1 MGSTLTEKKVS
12 FDLDDSDIETIANN
26 AVKSIAKEL
35 REAAIKDANAEVDSI
50 WMEAEELKK
59 SDLLDEAYVAQKKT
73 YAMTTSYV
81 SEPAKKHHEQ
91 LYTGYTEMLG
101 RVSAE
106 VDAADKVNVSAAH
119 SPYRHAK
126 KDEVYNLN
134 ATYLHELFFANCFDP
149 NSELFQDAIAFMH
162 LARDWGTF
170 DAWMA
175 DFMACAL
182 ASRGGWVVCGYSLYL
197 KQYINVCVD
206 SHDQGVLVGLVPVLV
221 IDMWE
226 HAYVRDYAADKKSY
240 LTAMMREIDWE
251 VVEDRVERVDALK
264 GVMG

>member
-1 MGSTLTEKKVS
+1 MTDKLRIPTFELS
-12 FDLDDSDIETIANN
+12 DDD
-26 AVKSIAKEL
+26 VKSIASASVKEAVKKMRDEAVL
-35 REAAIKDANAEVDSI
+35 GWDAELAREAGMPLE
-50 WMEAEELKK
+50 
-59 SDLLDEAYVAQKKT
+59 EAYVAQKKT
-73 YAMTTSYV
+73 YPMTTSYI

-91 LYTGYTEMLG
+91 LYVGYADVLT

-119 SPYRHAK
+119 SPYRYAK

-149 NSELFQDAIAFMH
+149 NSELFQDYNAYMM

-175 DFMACAL
+175 DFMASAL
-182 ASRGGWVVCGYSLYL
+182 ASRGGWVICGYSLYL
-197 KQYINVCVD
+197 KKFINVCVD
-206 SHDQGVLVGLVPVLV
+206 SHDQGVLVGLVPILV
-221 IDMWE
+221 VDMWE
-226 HAYVRDYAADKKSY
+226 HAFVRDYGADKKSY

-251 VVEDRVERVDALK
+251 VVEDRVKRVDALK

>member
-1 MGSTLTEKKVS
+1 MTERKLHVPN
-12 FDLDDSDIETIANN
+12 FELGDDDIDAIAKS
-26 AVKSIAKEL
+26 AVKDIAKDL
-35 REAAIKDANAEVDSI
+35 RALQEQAQADFDGMILETGVI
-50 WMEAEELKK
+50 T
-59 SDLLDEAYVAQKKT
+59 LDEAYVAQRKN
-73 YAMTTSYV
+73 YAMTTSYL

-91 LYTGYTEMLG
+91 LYQGYAELLT
-101 RVSAE
+101 RISAE
-106 VDAADKVNVSAAH
+106 VDAADKVNVSSAH
-119 SPYRHAK
+119 SPYRSVK
-126 KDEVYNLN
+126 KDEVYDLN

-149 NSELFQDAIAFMH
+149 NSELFQDFYAYMH

-182 ASRGGWVVCGYSLYL
+182 SSRSGWVICGYSLYL
-197 KQYINVCVD
+197 KRFINVCVD
-206 SHDQGVLVGLVPVLV
+206 GHDQGVLVGLVPILV

-251 VVEDRVERVDALK
+251 VVEDRVKRVDALK

>member
-1 MGSTLTEKKVS
+1 MGLISI
-12 FDLDDSDIETIANN
+12 DIAEEAL
-26 AVKSIAKEL
+26 AAAA
-35 REAAIKDANAEVDSI
+35 REAVDGVLGEHPEVKASKL
-50 WMEAEELKK
+50 E
-59 SDLLDEAYVAQKKT
+59 EAYVAQHKT

-91 LYTGYTEMLG
+91 LYAGYAEMLA

-106 VDAADKVNVSAAH
+106 VDSADKVNVSSAH

-149 NSELFQDAIAFMH
+149 NSELFQDANAFMM

-197 KQYINVCVD
+197 KKYINVCVD

>member
-1 MGSTLTEKKVS
+1 MS
-12 FDLDDSDIETIANN
+12 DLDIETIAAD
-26 AVKSIAKEL
+26 AVKGIAKEL
-35 REAAIKDANAEVDSI
+35 REAAIRDTNAEIDSI
-50 WMEAEELKK
+50 WREAEELKPV
-59 SDLLDEAYVAQKKT
+59 LGEAYVAQQKA
-73 YAMTTSYV
+73 YAMTTSFL

-91 LYTGYTEMLG
+91 LYQNYADLLG

-106 VDAADKVNVSAAH
+106 VDAADKVSVSSAH
-119 SPYRHAK
+119 SPYRNAK
-126 KDEVYNLN
+126 KDEVFALN

-149 NSELFQDAIAFMH
+149 NSELFQDAYAFMH

-182 ASRGGWVVCGYSLYL
+182 ASRSGWVVCGYSLYL
-197 KQYINVCVD
+197 KKYVNVCVD

-251 VVEDRVERVDALK
+251 VVEDRVKRIDALK
-264 GVMG
+264 GIMA